1 MPGRLDGWKVGRW
14 IIVGMFLSNI
24 PTFQLSAQVGHNP
37 GDSPY
42 QDIPLHPSPV
52 FFFGHLSADR
62 GRAGAGISN
71 ARTFG
76 ARYEI
81 PAGRSLLFQFTA
93 AYLDGDRFIID
104 PRADSTSPQR
114 RTGPVPAAI
123 AITDVAMQ
131 LRLTGG
137 KTWHGIAPYAGV
149 GMGLAYDVRSG
160 RDTTGSLYKFGTKFV
175 LNGAT
180 GVRWYPAR
188 RIMVDADLRGQMWR
202 LKYPV
207 SFHTPAPDGSRVL
220 PLSQPLTD
228 WTLHPW
234 ISFGIGW
241 IF

>member
-1 MPGRLDGWKVGRW
+1 MPGMLEGWKVGRW
-14 IIVGMFLSNI
+14 IIVGMFLSNV
-24 PTFQLSAQVGHNP
+24 PTLQLSAQVGHNP